1 MPSATPF
8 SLAIKAIL
16 LWVAVMLPTLITL
29 VTRDYTVN
37 IILLTVMFP
46 IMLAFLVNMDK
57 SPFIVKT
64 SVIGVASM
72 ITFFVMYIIAKFV
85 PKIQTALQDPGQNR
99 GTTITIIL
107 LIAGIYSVAMGT
119 AGYFLPM
126 FPIQAM
132 PGNML
137 GGNMRMPTY

>member
-8 SLAIKAIL
+8 SLAIKAIF

-46 IMLAFLVNMDK
+46 IMLAFLINMDK

-99 GTTITIIL
+99 ATTITIIL

-126 FPIQAM
+126 FPIQAL
-132 PGNML
+132 PGNMM
-137 GGNMRMPTY
+137 GNMRLPTY